1 MNSAPARIHPDVVDR
16 MLELYCDWRTEC
28 GQVQA
33 AYERFASAE
42 RSDRALA
49 FAAYTAALDRE
60 GTACDAY
67 EAHIGLI
74 TSCFWANASPKPQRQ
89 ITRRR

>member
-1 MNSAPARIHPDVVDR
+1 MCIRDSFAR
-16 MLELYCDWRTEC
+16 
-28 GQVQA
+28 
-33 AYERFASAE
+33 AE
-42 RSDRALA
+42 RSDRTLA
-49 FAAYTAALDRE
+49 FAAYSAALDRE

-74 TSCFWANASPKPQRQ
+74 SSCFWANASPKPQRR